1 MDRRSFLAGLGS
13 VGWAFS
19 GLPMR
24 AADRRNHALSTTILI
39 VGGGVGGVAAALAAC
54 RAGHRVVLTEETLW
68 LGGQLTSQAVPP
80 DEHPW
85 IEESGCT
92 RSYREFRDTVRSRFI
107 QEFPVTAATA
117 GWSAGRRAGSGAFI
131 GEMGGSGGLQGPAL
145 CVVRRLRAVEAG
157 AGEGSKAEQG
167 PAEEV
172 QRLQAQLCERCVAL
186 LVAEKAVC
194 SRHFQ

>member
-1 MDRRSFLAGLGS
+1 M
-13 VGWAFS
+13 
-19 GLPMR
+19 
-24 AADRRNHALSTTILI
+24 
-39 VGGGVGGVAAALAAC
+39 
-54 RAGHRVVLTEETLW
+54 
-68 LGGQLTSQAVPP
+68 
-80 DEHPW
+80 
-85 IEESGCT
+85 
-92 RSYREFRDTVRSRFI
+92 
-107 QEFPVTAATA
+107 TAATA

-194 SRHFQ
+194 SRKGYGNDAHVVEIRGTHCQHTRDTTSSTTVTHCRVCAV